1 MIQDYLCEV
10 DDSSPDVLFLY
21 DTCHSA
27 NGHGS
32 IESSRSA
39 IALLAACGFESVAAE
54 VGRHSFTNAL
64 IQELSEAAMQQ
75 RAISVPQLH
84 SSLLN
89 RLHLQRQD
97 VLLQEKGGSM
107 CIRTTKDGIP
117 LFEHPVWRT
126 PIYIQLSQN
135 TRPRPIILAPLP
147 GKSTSTNDPDFIDLN
162 AQSAS
167 TGTLPQPEK
176 ARMHVL
182 LRISLSEDSFNVEEF
197 KDWICTAPE
206 PAKEIKILHTLPSCS
221 TLVLLQMPV
230 EMWDML
236 PPSPAI
242 SFVGFVTVDESNS
255 LPGSTPDTIKPQS
268 GNSAQDPAVDA
279 DFGIANASPMSLQQ
293 LKKGVVTFASGT
305 DGEKVVVAMAAMLD
319 CVDSILPSLFSEI
332 RQGAIEDDTP
342 EQIWILECVKQK
354 LEQIAN
360 LPGSAFG
367 PELLVFPK
375 VGFTCT
381 CLSSMICLLLTRCS
395 LERNTG

>member
-10 DDSSPDVLFLY
+10 DDYSPDVLFLY

-39 IALLAACGFESVAAE
+39 IALLAACGFETRAAE

-64 IQELSEAAMQQ
+64 IQELSEAAMHQ

-147 GKSTSTNDPDFIDLN
+147 GKSTSTNGPGFIDLN
-162 AQSAS
+162 AQSTS

-176 ARMHVL
+176 AQMHVL

-206 PAKEIKILHTLPSCS
+206 PAKEIKIIHTLPSCS
-221 TLVLLQMPV
+221 TLLLLQMPV

-236 PPSPAI
+236 LPSPAI

-255 LPGSTPDTIKPQS
+255 PPGSTPDTIKPQS
-268 GNSAQDPAVDA
+268 GNSAQDSVADA
-279 DFGIANASPMSLQQ
+279 DVAITNPSPMPLQQ
-293 LKKGVVTFASGT
+293 LKKGVTFAFGT
-305 DGEKVVVAMAAMLD
+305 DDEKSVVAMLD
-319 CVDSILPSLFSEI
+319 CVDSLLPSLFREI
-332 RQGAIEDDTP
+332 RQGAIRDDMP
-342 EQIWILECVKQK
+342 GELWIVECVKRE
-354 LEQIAN
+354 LEQIAD
-360 LPGSAFG
+360 LPTAAVGLGLS
-367 PELLVFPK
+367 VFHK
-375 VGFTCT
+375 VGFT
-381 CLSSMICLLLTRCS
+381 
-395 LERNTG
+395 